1 MFMCLKFTFYYAINF
16 SAHIL
21 DFISRTSNMNNEE
34 FEVHD
39 LYDVD
44 DLQNVFWTGQQ
55 ILRSRLYEYDIQK
68 KFLEEI
74 KDS

>member
-44 DLQNVFWTGQQ
+44 DLQNVFWTG
-55 ILRSRLYEYDIQK
+55 
-68 KFLEEI
+68 
-74 KDS
+74 